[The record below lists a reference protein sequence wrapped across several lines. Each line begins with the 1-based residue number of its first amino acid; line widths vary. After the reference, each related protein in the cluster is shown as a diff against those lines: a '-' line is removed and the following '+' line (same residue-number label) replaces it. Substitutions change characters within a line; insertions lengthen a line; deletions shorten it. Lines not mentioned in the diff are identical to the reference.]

1 MLQFTLSAA
10 RSDRWPVTTHIGLLA
25 RNNSHRSDCWPVT
38 TPTIYPARQA
48 PVRRRCLAS
57 RASVLLSA
65 LRAPP
70 LPPLYPLLLLLLSP
84 PLTSVTPRPPG
95 LATPAPPATAL
106 RSLLLPHH
114 PPPHIIIVLTTSP
127 CSPIVRPFLVFTAP
141 VPAWFGAAP
150 LSPPRSP
157 PCHRYLSPRRLSR
170 RRVPWAP
177 VLRCISLSASPS
189 LDSLNTVLVR

>member
-10 RSDRWPVTTHIGLLA
+10 RSDCWPVTTHIGLLA

-38 TPTIYPARQA
+38 TPTIYPARHA

-114 PPPHIIIVLTTSP
+114 PPSPHYNCIDDFPLFADRPPVSCFH
-127 CSPIVRPFLVFTAP
+127 CSRSRLVRRRPALASTQSSLSP
-141 VPAWFGAAP
+141 VPVS
-150 LSPPRSP
+150 SPPVP
-157 PCHRYLSPRRLSR
+157 PSRPVGARPTLYLF
-170 RRVPWAP
+170 V
-177 VLRCISLSASPS
+177 SLA
-189 LDSLNTVLVR
+189 VAG